1 MGLSDYEDMRMDV
14 TPGTRRVILAVILAL
29 GPAACTGPHQYI
41 DITCAKMP
49 GDTVLDRE
57 AAIQCQTFRQAEAAT
72 ATYNEATLLV
82 KSYRTCLEKYEQ
94 TPARAK
100 EYCAQYPKA
109 LQEIGLQI
117 KERPDPSP
125 GRTTVETAPLRVR

>member
-1 MGLSDYEDMRMDV
+1 MRLMGIDEISKVLRM
-14 TPGTRRVILAVILAL
+14 ILGVVPILL
-29 GPAACTGPHQYI
+29 PTACTNPHQYI
-41 DITCAKMP
+41 DVTCGKMP

-82 KSYRTCLEKYEQ
+82 KSYRACLEKYEQ

-100 EYCAQYPKA
+100 EYCSQYPKA

-125 GRTTVETAPLRVR
+125 SRTTVETTPLRVR

>member
-1 MGLSDYEDMRMDV
+1 MGIVEIS
-14 TPGTRRVILAVILAL
+14 RVPLAILVVGLVL
-29 GPAACTGPHQYI
+29 LPTACTNPHQYI
-41 DITCAKMP
+41 DVTCAKMP

-82 KSYRTCLEKYEQ
+82 KSYRACLEKYEQ

-117 KERPDPSP
+117 KDQPDSSPS
-125 GRTTVETAPLRVR
+125 RTTTGAAPSRAK

>member
-1 MGLSDYEDMRMDV
+1 MGIVEIS
-14 TPGTRRVILAVILAL
+14 RVPLAILVVGLVL
-29 GPAACTGPHQYI
+29 LPTACTNPHQYI
-41 DITCAKMP
+41 DVTCAKMP

-82 KSYRTCLEKYEQ
+82 KSYRACLEKYEQ

-117 KERPDPSP
+117 KDQPDSSPS
-125 GRTTVETAPLRVR
+125 RTTAGAAPSRAK